1 MLMPSVPKKG
11 LRHCWHSP
19 IVCCGEGELFLFGLL
34 AALLF
39 GLLAALLAFGTF
51 AIHGAGLAVLLAL
64 FFALFFALFLALFL
78 VATLT
83 VALLLRSLSVHGE
96 AENGGSCNKHQ
107 FLHNHKIF

>member
-34 AALLF
+34 AALLVS
-39 GLLAALLAFGTF
+39 LLAALLAFGTF

-64 FFALFFALFLALFL
+64 FLALFL

-83 VALLLRSLSVHGE
+83 VALLLRSLSVHRE
-96 AENGGSCNKHQ
+96 AENGGSCNKH
-107 FLHNHKIF
+107 